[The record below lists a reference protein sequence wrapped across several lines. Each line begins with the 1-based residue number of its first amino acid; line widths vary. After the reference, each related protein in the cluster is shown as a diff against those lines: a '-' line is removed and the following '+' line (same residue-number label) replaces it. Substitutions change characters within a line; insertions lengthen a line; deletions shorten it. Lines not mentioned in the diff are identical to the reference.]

1 MRKLTL
7 KKESL
12 AELTGDELGAVVGGD
27 SFATKFQTACICATR
42 FPCIQTVEGC

>member
-12 AELTGDELGAVVGGD
+12 AELSGEELGLVVGGD
-27 SFATKFQTACICATR
+27 SFATKFQTACICQTNR
-42 FPCIQTVEGC
+42 PCIQTIEGC